1 MNCKILYILSTIIFI
16 FILISL
22 YKEFQKVENMSS
34 NTIDVENVD
43 NDTFILNK
51 ENNIKVEKIK
61 KEMEN
66 INNIGIRVQEIED
79 KNKLISDTI
88 QKMNNKNIKI

>member
-22 YKEFQKVENMSS
+22 YKEFQQVENMSS